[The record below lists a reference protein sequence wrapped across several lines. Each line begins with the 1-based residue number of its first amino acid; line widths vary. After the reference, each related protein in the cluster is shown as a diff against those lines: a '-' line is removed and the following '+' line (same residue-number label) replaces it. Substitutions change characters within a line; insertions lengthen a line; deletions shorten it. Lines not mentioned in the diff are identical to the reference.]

1 MSMLGARTSE
11 RFLRQRGRLFG
22 YACAVCGEGDLAAD
36 LVQDCAVRVLT
47 ARKVPVDE
55 TAFRAWLFKIVRNLW
70 LDRLRRVRGKWEVPF
85 DDDVEDAVVP
95 IPVETMIVDRLA
107 VRQAFAKLS
116 DHHRDVLALVDVGG
130 FSYQETAILLDVSK
144 GTIMS
149 RVSRGRS
156 ALGRL
161 LKQDNVIALDNRRE
175 RGRR

>member
-1 MSMLGARTSE
+1 MLGAPTSE
-11 RFLRQRGRLFG
+11 RFLRHQGRLFA
-22 YACAVCGEGDLAAD
+22 YAYAVCGEGDLAAD
-36 LVQDCAVRVLT
+36 LVQDCAVRVLS

-55 TAFRAWLFKIVRNLW
+55 PAFRAWLYKIVRNLW
-70 LDRLRRVRGKWEVPF
+70 LDGLRRVRGKWEVPF
-85 DDDVEDAVVP
+85 DDGIDDEVMPVP
-95 IPVETMIVDRLA
+95 METMVVDRLA
-107 VRQAFAKLS
+107 VRQAFTKLS
-116 DHHRDVLALVDVGG
+116 ADHRDVLALVDVGG
-130 FSYQETAILLDVSK
+130 FSYQETAVLLEVSK